1 MGQISY
7 LCNAYL
13 CARSQSNA
21 RRALIRS
28 GLIVLL
34 PFGFFLL
41 LGIMLWVY
49 YTNYEPAALTSLV
62 IEGQIQTDR
71 VFPHFVTT
79 QLPIG
84 LHGLLIA
91 AVVAAGIMSIL
102 SSSLNSSTAS
112 TVRDFYLPFAGEERS
127 SQHYVQVSSWIT
139 VGWAMVQ
146 LLVAL
151 AVIAVSLS
159 VVDEV
164 LGIQSLTGGLILGAF
179 GLSRLKTTIPSKAL
193 ISGLAIGAVVLVITR
208 IFTDVSWQGYALIG
222 CLTT

>member
-13 CARSQSNA
+13 CARSQSDA
-21 RRALIRS
+21 RRALIHS

-34 PFGFFLL
+34 QFGFFPI

-49 YTNYEPAALTSLV
+49 YTYYEPAALTSLA

-84 LHGLLIA
+84 LRGLLIA

-102 SSSLNSSTAS
+102 SSSLNSSVAS
-112 TVRDFYLPFAGEERS
+112 TVGDFCLPFAGEERS
-127 SQHYVQVSSWIT
+127 SQHYVQVSRLIT

-151 AVIAVSLS
+151 AAIALSRS

-164 LGIQSLTGGLILGAF
+164 LGIQSLT
-179 GLSRLKTTIPSKAL
+179 
-193 ISGLAIGAVVLVITR
+193 
-208 IFTDVSWQGYALIG
+208 
-222 CLTT
+222 CLLYTSDAADE